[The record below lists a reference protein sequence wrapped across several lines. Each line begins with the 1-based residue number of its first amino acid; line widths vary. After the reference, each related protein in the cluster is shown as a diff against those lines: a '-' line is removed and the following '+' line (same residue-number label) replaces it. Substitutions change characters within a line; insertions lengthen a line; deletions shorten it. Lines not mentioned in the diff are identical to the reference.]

1 MNYATT
7 FAALILLAVPAFAQ
21 ERSAK
26 PVELRVDTS
35 LFIADQSAP
44 VSHNVTFFTDGHVY
58 DFGKTSE
65 KDAATEITVYD
76 FRTRTFTLLEDKRK
90 VKFSISQSR
99 LVQLTEAMRAETAQD
114 PKLKI
119 FATAEYTETADNA
132 SGWTTV
138 NGGLIKYRFKGKS
151 PRDIRIV
158 DSYCDFLDQY
168 TLLAVLDPRRMPP
181 FPRLRLNQAIK
192 KQRVIPGEIRL
203 DIRPMPPMKE
213 TVSMKSK
220 HTFVEHLSASD
231 KEQIE
236 SVKAKISEYELV
248 TLASYKRIEN
258 TGETTAKTPEPEK

>member
-7 FAALILLAVPAFAQ
+7 FAAIILLAVPAFAQ
-21 ERSAK
+21 EQTTKS
-26 PVELRVDTS
+26 VELRVDTS
-35 LFIADQSAP
+35 LFVADESSP
-44 VSHNVTFFTDGHVY
+44 VSHNVTLFTSGQVF

-76 FRTRTFTLLEDKRK
+76 IRTKMFTLLDNKPK

-138 NGGLIKYRFKGKS
+138 NGGLVEYRFKGKS

-168 TLLAVLDPRRMPP
+168 TLLAVIDPRRMPP

-192 KQRVIPGEIRL
+192 KQRVIPSEIRL
-203 DIRPMPPMKE
+203 DIKPMPPMKN

-220 HTFVEHLSASD
+220 HTFVEHLSTSD
-231 KEQIE
+231 KSRIE
-236 SVKAKISEYELV
+236 SVTAKMDKYKMV
-248 TLASYKRIEN
+248 TLSNYKGMSDVESS
-258 TGETTAKTPEPEK
+258 ETEK

>member
-1 MNYATT
+1 MNYTT
-7 FAALILLAVPAFAQ
+7 IFAAFILLAAPAFAQ
-21 ERSAK
+21 DRATKSA
-26 PVELRVDTS
+26 ELRVDTS
-35 LFIADQSAP
+35 LFVADQSTP
-44 VSHNVTFFTDGHVY
+44 VSQNVTLFTDGYVY

-65 KDAATEITVYD
+65 KDAATEVTVYD
-76 FRTRTFTLLEDKRK
+76 VRTKTFTLLEDKRK

-138 NGGLIKYRFKGKS
+138 NGGLVKYRFKGKP

-192 KQRVIPGEIRL
+192 KQRVIPSEIRL
-203 DIRPMPPMKE
+203 DIKPMPPMKN
-213 TVSMKSK
+213 TISMKSK
-220 HTFVEHLSASD
+220 HTFVEHLSDSD
-231 KEQIE
+231 KSRIE
-236 SVKAKISEYELV
+236 SAKAKISEYKMV
-248 TLASYKRIEN
+248 TLANYKG
-258 TGETTAKTPEPEK
+258 TPTAEEMKPEK

>member
-1 MNYATT
+1 MFVFRPARNGSNKNMDQTAMNYATT

-132 SGWTTV
+132 SGSVSYTHLTLPTTPYV
-138 NGGLIKYRFKGKS
+138 
-151 PRDIRIV
+151 
-158 DSYCDFLDQY
+158 
-168 TLLAVLDPRRMPP
+168 
-181 FPRLRLNQAIK
+181 
-192 KQRVIPGEIRL
+192 
-203 DIRPMPPMKE
+203 
-213 TVSMKSK
+213 
-220 HTFVEHLSASD
+220 
-231 KEQIE
+231 
-236 SVKAKISEYELV
+236 
-248 TLASYKRIEN
+248 
-258 TGETTAKTPEPEK
+258 